1 MMAQQRFDRIVEY
14 LTRHRAASVAELCVM
29 TGASE
34 PTIRRDLTELARQ
47 GCLRKVH
54 GGAVAVRPLFEA
66 QEADVHTRER
76 LQVPQKDAIAR
87 YAAGMIQD
95 DDLVFLDAG
104 TTTLHMV
111 EYLTDSKATFVTNG
125 VACARRMVE
134 QGLRAY
140 VLGGLLKP
148 RTQAVVGGVALGM
161 LANYNFTKAFLGMN
175 GISVERGYTTPDTEE
190 ACIKEKAVQ
199 RAFASYVLA
208 DSTKFGKASA
218 ITVCSL
224 EQAHIITDYLPDEAY
239 RQFTVIKEVQA

>member
-1 MMAQQRFDRIVEY
+1 MMAQQRFDRIMQY
-14 LTRHRAASVAELCVM
+14 ITRHRAASVAELCAA

-54 GGAVAVRPLFEA
+54 GGAVAVRPSFEA
-66 QEADVHTRER
+66 QEADVRTREQ
-76 LQVPQKDAIAR
+76 LQVPQKDAIAH
-87 YAAGMIQD
+87 YAAGLVQD
-95 DDLVFLDAG
+95 EDLVFLDAG

-111 EYLTDSKATFVTNG
+111 EYLADSKATFVTNG

-148 RTQAVVGGVALGM
+148 RTEAVVGGVALGM

-190 ACIKEKAVQ
+190 ACIKEQAAQ
-199 RAFASYVLA
+199 RAFTCYVLA
-208 DSTKFGKASA
+208 DSTKFGKAAA
-218 ITVCSL
+218 ITVCPL
-224 EQAHIITDYLPDEAY
+224 EKAHIITDHLPDETY
-239 RQFTVIKEVQA
+239 RRYTVIEEVQA